1 MKHMKLVLVGLL
13 LSSASWAVTRAPD
26 FVWRRGAFSQPGNLS
41 ASGGGLPDLG
51 VFASEKVYS
60 VYLDMRTT
68 TSDQI
73 PSWTLQYAPLR
84 SSDEDTAS
92 IRKQETV
99 TPPYL
104 LVKEVPKLPIEM
116 SRKYQR
122 RMVIVYAIMDTQG
135 KLDQIVVM
143 QSPAAQLTDL
153 IIEALNKWVFRP
165 AELNGQPVSI
175 KLLLGVPIFPSE

>member
-1 MKHMKLVLVGLL
+1 MTVV
-13 LSSASWAVTRAPD
+13 STAS
-26 FVWRRGAFSQPGNLS
+26 
-41 ASGGGLPDLG
+41 SGGGLPDLG

-68 TSDQI
+68 SSDQI

-84 SSDEDTAS
+84 AAQEETAS
-92 IRKQETV
+92 IRKQQTV

-104 LVKEVPKLPIEM
+104 LVKEIPKLPIEM
-116 SRKYQR
+116 ARKYQR

-135 KLDQIVVM
+135 KLDQILVM

-153 IIEALNKWVFRP
+153 ILEALNKWVFRP

-175 KLLLGVPIFPSE
+175 KLLLGVPVFPSE